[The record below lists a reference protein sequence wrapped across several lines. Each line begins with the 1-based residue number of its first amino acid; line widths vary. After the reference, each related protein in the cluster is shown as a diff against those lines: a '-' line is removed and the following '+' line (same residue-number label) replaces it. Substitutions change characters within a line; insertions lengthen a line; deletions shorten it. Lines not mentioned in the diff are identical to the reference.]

1 MTVLCFNVDGQPFLS
16 ALYPQF
22 FYFFKYAVSQLVRN
36 NINLI
41 FAPFYTVQPF
51 ISSYIMKISL
61 LLTAGFYG
69 RLDRRLSILNTPL
82 NPPAPVLGQQPV
94 YFMRLSY
101 RVYQKGKLNFISFLD
116 FPVPKEYD

>member
-1 MTVLCFNVDGQPFLS
+1 MTVLCLNVDGQPFFIR
-16 ALYPQF
+16 LYTRSSLL
-22 FYFFKYAVSQLVRN
+22 FFKHAVSQLVRN

-41 FAPFYTVQPF
+41 FAPLYTVQPF

-69 RLDRRLSILNTPL
+69 RLDQRLSVLNTPL

-94 YFMRLSY
+94 IL
-101 RVYQKGKLNFISFLD
+101 
-116 FPVPKEYD
+116 

>member
-16 ALYPQF
+16 VFIPAVL
-22 FYFFKYAVSQLVRN
+22 YFFEYAVSQLVRN

-69 RLDRRLSILNTPL
+69 RLDRRLSVLNTPL

-94 YFMRLSY
+94 IL
-101 RVYQKGKLNFISFLD
+101 
-116 FPVPKEYD
+116 